1 MLLPNNLVMAEVM
14 ATQITTFRLCLK
26 IATKFTKEKEHKK
39 AFNSC
44 VARLLGKIKKQT
56 GLISV
61 SKNVVWS

>member
-1 MLLPNNLVMAEVM
+1 V

-26 IATKFTKEKEHKK
+26 IATEFTKEKEHEK

-44 VARLLGKIKKQT
+44 VARLLEKIKKQT